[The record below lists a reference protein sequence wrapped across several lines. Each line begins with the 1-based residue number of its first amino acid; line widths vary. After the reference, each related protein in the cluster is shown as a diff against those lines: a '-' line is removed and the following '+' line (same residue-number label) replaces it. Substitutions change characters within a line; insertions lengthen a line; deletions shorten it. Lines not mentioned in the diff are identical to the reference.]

1 MASLQQ
7 KKKDGNWYV
16 RYRDENGVQRTEATH
31 TKNKTEAKK
40 LCHLRQV
47 EEDQQKLVK
56 KTDRKTFE
64 QAWVHFEDH
73 LLLNRKEAT
82 HNFYKTAFGKYYM
95 PVWRNRYLDDVSPL
109 DIQNFYGTLRLKL
122 TPGHIRSLRI
132 SLSGFYTYCLE
143 NNFCRTNPVKRVG
156 IPAVGPPDI
165 KTINLECALL
175 VMKELAPDFRLA
187 FALSYFA
194 SLRIGEVKGLT
205 WQDYATTTQTLSIER
220 SVYKYG
226 SRAKAET
233 GKPFQTL
240 KSTGSQRII
249 EIPDLLRD
257 MLDEWKK
264 GKHTR
269 RNNFDLIISNKFGEV
284 LDEDDY
290 RAAVKTAA
298 TIAAPKVKGSEP
310 MPATVG
316 PHLARHGFARLFLS
330 SGGNIRDL
338 ARIMGHGNNVET
350 TFKYLRWQSTAGSTP
365 KAIILTVDVGTKL
378 GTASKEL
385 LNGLVSGL

>member
-7 KKKDGNWYV
+7 RKNKFWYV
-16 RYRDENGVQRTEATH
+16 RYRDEDGVERTEATH
-31 TKNKTEAKK
+31 TKNKTEAKVIK
-40 LCHLRQV
+40 NLRQV
-47 EEDQQKLVK
+47 EEDNRAIAK

-64 QAWVHFEDH
+64 QAWIPFEDH

-82 HNFYKTAFGKYYM
+82 HNFYKAAFGKYYL
-95 PVWRNRYLDDVSPL
+95 PAWRNRYLDDVSPL

-132 SLSGFYTYCLE
+132 SLSGFYHYCVDH
-143 NNFCRTNPVKRVG
+143 NFCRTNPVKAVG
-156 IPAVGPPDI
+156 IPVPSPPDI

-175 VMKELAPDFRLA
+175 VMRELDPSFRLA

-194 SLRIGEVKGLT
+194 SLRIGEVKGLI
-205 WQDYATTTQTLSIER
+205 WDDYSTTTQTLSIER

-226 SRAKAET
+226 ARAKAET
-233 GKPFQTL
+233 KKPFQIL
-240 KSTGSQRII
+240 KSTSSRRII

-269 RNNFDLIISNKFGEV
+269 RNNYDLIISNKFGEV

-290 RAAVKTAA
+290 RAAVKSAA

-310 MPATVG
+310 MPAKVG

-365 KAIILTVDVGTKL
+365 KAIILTTVVGTKL

-385 LNGLVSGL
+385 LNGLLSGL